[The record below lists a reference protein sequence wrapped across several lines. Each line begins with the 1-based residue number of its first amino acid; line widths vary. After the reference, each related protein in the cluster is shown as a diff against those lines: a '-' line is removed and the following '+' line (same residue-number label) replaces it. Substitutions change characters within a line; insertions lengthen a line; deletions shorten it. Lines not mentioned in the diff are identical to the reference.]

1 MRLGNLSAE
10 QVIDLAKDMGIQMI
24 DLKFVDLPGTMQ
36 HLSIPTIELTPEL
49 FKEGTGFDG
58 SSIRGFQAINES
70 DMLLLPDPST
80 AVLDPTFEIPTLSL
94 ICNIIDPLTGDGY
107 VRDPRRIAQ
116 KAEDYL
122 KSTSIGDLSYW
133 GPEVEFFIFDE
144 ARFDQTAHSGY
155 YFVDSDEGIWN
166 SGSESVL
173 NKDLNRNLAYRPRL
187 KGGYFPSPPIDTFTD
202 IRSEAVL
209 LMQDFGIHVEKHH
222 HEVGTAGQGEID
234 IRYDTLVSTADN
246 VMVYKYIVRNIA
258 RKHGKVATFMPK
270 PIFGDNGT
278 GMHTHQSIWKDNANL
293 FYGQG
298 YANMSDMMKYYIG
311 GLLKHS
317 PALLAFCAPTTNS
330 YRRLVPGYEA
340 PVNLVYSARNRSA
353 CARIP
358 MYFDSPASKR
368 IEYRCPDPTAN
379 PYLAF
384 PAMLMAGIDGIINKI
399 DPGDPMDVDI
409 YELTSEEISNVPKVP
424 GSLEDSLDALEK
436 DNEFLIQGGVFTK
449 DIIQTWLDYKR
460 NVEVNEMKLRPHPYE
475 FYMYFDS

>member
-1 MRLGNLSAE
+1 
-10 QVIDLAKDMGIQMI
+10 
-24 DLKFVDLPGTMQ
+24 
-36 HLSIPTIELTPEL
+36 
-49 FKEGTGFDG
+49 
-58 SSIRGFQAINES
+58 
-70 DMLLLPDPST
+70 
-80 AVLDPTFEIPTLSL
+80 
-94 ICNIIDPLTGDGY
+94 
-107 VRDPRRIAQ
+107 
-116 KAEDYL
+116 
-122 KSTSIGDLSYW
+122 
-133 GPEVEFFIFDE
+133 
-144 ARFDQTAHSGY
+144 
-155 YFVDSDEGIWN
+155 
-166 SGSESVL
+166 
-173 NKDLNRNLAYRPRL
+173 
-187 KGGYFPSPPIDTFTD
+187 
-202 IRSEAVL
+202 
-209 LMQDFGIHVEKHH
+209 
-222 HEVGTAGQGEID
+222 
-234 IRYDTLVSTADN
+234 
-246 VMVYKYIVRNIA
+246 
-258 RKHGKVATFMPK
+258 MPK

-293 FYGQG
+293 FHGQG

-399 DPGDPMDVDI
+399 DPGDPMDVDV

-424 GSLEDSLDALEK
+424 GSLEDSLAALEK
-436 DNEFLIQGGVFTK
+436 DNEFLVQGGVFTK

-460 NVEVNEMKLRPHPYE
+460 NVEVNEMKLRPHTYE